1 MMLEDRSEFILYLM
15 RCFIVYMNS
24 NQNNKR
30 NSLIKLHELVLITG
44 YSFQTLIIVHPVI
57 PGSPIENKE
66 SLQTITFTNSL

>member
-1 MMLEDRSEFILYLM
+1 MMLGDRSDYILYLM
-15 RCFIVYMNS
+15 KCFIVYMNR

-30 NSLIKLHELVLITG
+30 NSLIKPHESLSITG

-66 SLQTITFTNSL
+66 SLQTISFTIS